1 MNKPELLDVIELI
14 VDIPDFSLRKG
25 EQGTI
30 IEDYQ
35 DGFFEVEFT
44 NKKGEMTAMCS
55 IHQDHFIVVWSAKTE
70 QWLTSNQLS
79 SSSTFVNSGGV

>member
-14 VDIPDFSLRKG
+14 TDIPNFSLRKG

-35 DGFFEVEFT
+35 DGIFEVEFS
-44 NKKGEMTAMCS
+44 NKKGEATAICS
-55 IHQDHFIVVWSAKTE
+55 IHQDNFIVVWSSKTE
-70 QWLTSNQLS
+70 QWLTPVL
-79 SSSTFVNSGGV
+79 T